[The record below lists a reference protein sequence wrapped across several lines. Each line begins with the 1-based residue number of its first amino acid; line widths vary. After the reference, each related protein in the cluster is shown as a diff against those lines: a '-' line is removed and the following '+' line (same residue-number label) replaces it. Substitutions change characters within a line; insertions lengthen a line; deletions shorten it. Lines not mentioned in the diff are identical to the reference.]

1 MYQLGYY
8 LESRP
13 GVIYPSF
20 VQAACARFGND
31 AIHVFQ
37 NVRGHFSRR
46 FDTVDDL
53 VGDILYNAHRSVSF
67 QGFLHTDK
75 THDDNR
81 PFFTTAD
88 PTVPVQWILDNAY
101 RLEFSDVSSVST
113 PQVCRYTIYGAFD
126 NENEQ
131 EWALELEVKYS

>member
-8 LESRP
+8 LESKP

-31 AIHVFQ
+31 TIRVFQ

-67 QGFLHTDK
+67 QGFFRM
-75 THDDNR
+75 DDSPNSDT
-81 PFFTTAD
+81 PLFATTD

-101 RLEFSDVSSVST
+101 RLEFSDASSVST
-113 PQVCRYTIYGAFD
+113 PQVCRYTVYGISD
-126 NENEQ
+126 YEDEQ
-131 EWALELEVKYS
+131 EWSLELEVKYS